1 MTPCMCTCRRLM
13 RRSTSG
19 DANVAAVAVEHRL
32 VFYAKRDIAAGEEL
46 VSE

>member
-1 MTPCMCTCRRLM
+1 MTPCTCTCRRLM
-13 RRSTSG
+13 RRSTS